1 MKLTLSNERI
11 VNTINTLGELS
22 NAKLPVKVAYAITK
36 NINKINVELEAY
48 NKEKAKLI
56 NKYGEKDEK
65 GKLNVNENGIIP
77 LKEEHI
83 EDYNRE
89 NEIDIHMIQLDDLLN
104 SDYNISPS
112 ELMTIDF
119 MIND

>member
-1 MKLTLSNERI
+1 MKLTLSNEKI
-11 VNTINTLGELS
+11 VNTINTLGGLS

-48 NKEKAKLI
+48 NEERAKLI
-56 NKYGEKDEK
+56 NKYGERDEK

-89 NEIDIHMIQLDDLLN
+89 E
-104 SDYNISPS
+104 
-112 ELMTIDF
+112 
-119 MIND
+119 